1 MAKIQMTGIDEYIA
15 KLEKIRNPDGLIK
28 RAVYDGAAVLAE
40 AVRKS
45 IDSIPENDGKYVPG
59 NAMIQGLSAAQKQGL
74 REGLGIAHMQNENGY
89 INTKIGF
96 DGYNSVRTK
105 KYPKGQPNA
114 LIARAIESGTSRRA
128 KYRFVSRAT
137 NSAKAAAIQA
147 MSERMDQDLMNTME
161 G

>member
-15 KLEKIRNPDGLIK
+15 KLEKIKNPEGLIK

-45 IDSIPENDGKYVPG
+45 IDSIPENDGKFVPG

-147 MSERMDQDLMNTME
+147 MSDRMDQDLMNTME